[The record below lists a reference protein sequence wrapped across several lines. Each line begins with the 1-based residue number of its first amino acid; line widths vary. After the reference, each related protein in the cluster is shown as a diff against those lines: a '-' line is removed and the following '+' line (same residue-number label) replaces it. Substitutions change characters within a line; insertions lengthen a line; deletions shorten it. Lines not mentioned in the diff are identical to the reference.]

1 MNLVR
6 RQLRFFCVSMTILTL
21 LITTPI
27 QPIFAAMVTT
37 ESTVGERALV
47 SRENLKTILAREDV
61 QRILMSNGID
71 PDEAQA
77 RINSLSDSEVV
88 SISEKIDNLPAGGN
102 GIGVIVGALLIVFL
116 VLLFTDIM
124 GYTDIFPFVKSTR

>member
-1 MNLVR
+1 
-6 RQLRFFCVSMTILTL
+6 
-21 LITTPI
+21 
-27 QPIFAAMVTT
+27 MVTT

-61 QRILMSNGID
+61 QRLLMSNGID

>member
-61 QRILMSNGID
+61 QRLLMSNGID

>member
-6 RQLRFFCVSMTILTL
+6 RQLRFFCVFMTILTL
-21 LITTPI
+21 LITIPV

-37 ESTVGERALV
+37 ESTIGERALV
-47 SRENLKTILAREDV
+47 SRENLKTIIAREDV
-61 QRILMSNGID
+61 RRILMSNGID

-77 RINSLSDSEVV
+77 RINSLSDSEVI

-102 GIGVIVGALLIVFL
+102 GIGVIVGALLIIFL